1 MLVPILLPKQLW
13 SVEAQTP
20 LDPWRCVVVSDTK
33 MLAPDP
39 LSPVGLPG
47 GAFMGRTCLSSTSCR
62 WLIDWL
68 DWDLGNFGARW
79 TLQIGS
85 CAPQTVV
92 EQFLLCGR
100 ARYAPG
106 KRPQGILFLMY
117 PLLGVRPDWSAAM
130 QPHLQ
135 QNVMQHVIWHR
146 SIWTSI
152 NFWPLELQ

>member
-68 DWDLGNFGARW
+68 IGLRSGEFWCQMNTSNWFLCSSKRCWTIFTLWLLERGHREYFFSCTHCWGSDLTGLQLCSPIYNKMWCNMLSDTVLFEPVLTFG
-79 TLQIGS
+79 
-85 CAPQTVV
+85 
-92 EQFLLCGR
+92 
-100 ARYAPG
+100 
-106 KRPQGILFLMY
+106 
-117 PLLGVRPDWSAAM
+117 
-130 QPHLQ
+130 H
-135 QNVMQHVIWHR
+135 
-146 SIWTSI
+146 
-152 NFWPLELQ
+152 

>member
-85 CAPQTVV
+85 CCWTIFTLWQGAICSWKEATGNTFSHVPIVGGQTWLVCSYAAPFTTKCDATCYLTPFYLNQ
-92 EQFLLCGR
+92 
-100 ARYAPG
+100 Y
-106 KRPQGILFLMY
+106 
-117 PLLGVRPDWSAAM
+117 
-130 QPHLQ
+130 
-135 QNVMQHVIWHR
+135 
-146 SIWTSI
+146 
-152 NFWPLELQ
+152 

>member
-20 LDPWRCVVVSDTK
+20 LDPWRCVVVSGTK

-47 GAFMGRTCLSSTSCR
+47 GAFTGRTCLSSTSCR
-62 WLIDWL
+62 WLIGLRSGEFWCQMNTSNWFLCSSNRCWTIFTLWQGAICSWKEATGNTFSHVPIVGGHTWL
-68 DWDLGNFGARW
+68 VCSYA
-79 TLQIGS
+79 
-85 CAPQTVV
+85 APFKQT
-92 EQFLLCGR
+92 
-100 ARYAPG
+100 
-106 KRPQGILFLMY
+106 
-117 PLLGVRPDWSAAM
+117 
-130 QPHLQ
+130 
-135 QNVMQHVIWHR
+135 VMQHVIWHR

>member
-62 WLIDWL
+62 WLIDWIEIWGTL
-68 DWDLGNFGARW
+68 VPDEHFKLVLVLLKTLLNNFYF
-79 TLQIGS
+79 
-85 CAPQTVV
+85 V
-92 EQFLLCGR
+92 
-100 ARYAPG
+100 APG

-135 QNVMQHVIWHR
+135 QTVMQHVIWHR

>member
-20 LDPWRCVVVSDTK
+20 LDPWQCVVVSDTK

-100 ARYAPG
+100 EMLLERGHREYFFSCTHCWGSDLTGLQLCSPIYN
-106 KRPQGILFLMY
+106 KMWCNMLSDTVLFEPVLTF
-117 PLLGVRPDWSAAM
+117 G
-130 QPHLQ
+130 H
-135 QNVMQHVIWHR
+135 
-146 SIWTSI
+146 
-152 NFWPLELQ
+152 